1 MLSYDIRE
9 LERHGVQV
17 AGELGADDPIWG
29 DDDTRP
35 VAPIRVTG
43 RLSNAGSGRYYWSG
57 RIEGIAEQECRR
69 CLTDLSV
76 DVAEDA
82 SAIFVEA
89 GDDVSTD
96 PDIYT
101 LPPNAEKIDLRPVV
115 RDQWV
120 LSAPT
125 FVLCREACKGLC
137 PKCGADLNEGP
148 CDCAAVTESDSR
160 WDALRA
166 ARPSSD

>member
-9 LERHGVQV
+9 LERRAVQV
-17 AGELGADDPIWG
+17 DGELGVDDPVWG

-35 VAPIRVTG
+35 AAPIRVTG
-43 RLSNAGSGRYYWSG
+43 RLSGAGSGRYYWSG
-57 RIEGIAEQECRR
+57 KIEGIAAMECRR
-69 CLTDLSV
+69 CLTGLSI

-82 SAIFVEA
+82 HVIFVEA
-89 GDDVSTD
+89 GDDVSSD

-101 LPPNAEKIDLRPVV
+101 LPPHAEKIDLRPAV
-115 RDQWV
+115 RDQWL
-120 LSAPT
+120 LSVPS
-125 FVLCREACKGLC
+125 FVLCREECKGIC
-137 PKCGADLNEGP
+137 ARCGADLNEGP
-148 CDCAAVTESDSR
+148 CNCPPEFETDSR

>member
-9 LERHGVQV
+9 LERHAVQV
-17 AGELGADDPIWG
+17 DGELATADPIWG

-35 VAPIRVTG
+35 AAPIRVTG

-57 RIEGIAEQECRR
+57 RIEGIAELECRR

-76 DVAEDA
+76 DVGEDVN
-82 SAIFVEA
+82 AIFVEA
-89 GDDVSTD
+89 GDDVSSD

-101 LPPNAEKIDLRPVV
+101 LPPNAEWL
-115 RDQWV
+115 
-120 LSAPT
+120 LSAPR
-125 FVLCREACKGLC
+125 FALCREECKGLC

-148 CDCAAVTESDSR
+148 CDCAAVTETDSR
-160 WDALRA
+160 WDALRV